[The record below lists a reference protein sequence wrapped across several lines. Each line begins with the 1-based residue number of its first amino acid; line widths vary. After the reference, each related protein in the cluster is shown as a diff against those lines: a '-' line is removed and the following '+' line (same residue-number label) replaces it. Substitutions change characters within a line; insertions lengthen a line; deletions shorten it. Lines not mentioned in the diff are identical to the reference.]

1 METRRGLGRSM
12 GTSLL
17 VVSPEGSLTLPEA
30 QCPSPYRWA
39 WNQQPPSSQ
48 IRSTGQGVKEGAPPR
63 TGSCLLPRAGLLTA
77 HLSAGTSWTKASVKG
92 KRVPCG
98 KVRGCV
104 SSLALTLVSVYHL
117 EQDGLGFRTVF
128 FKVQLTDQP
137 KSILPVFA

>member
-1 METRRGLGRSM
+1 M
-12 GTSLL
+12 
-17 VVSPEGSLTLPEA
+17 
-30 QCPSPYRWA
+30 
-39 WNQQPPSSQ
+39 
-48 IRSTGQGVKEGAPPR
+48 
-63 TGSCLLPRAGLLTA
+63 
-77 HLSAGTSWTKASVKG
+77 KG

-104 SSLALTLVSVYHL
+104 LSLALTLVSVYHL